1 MFRSRTP
8 FAAFARS
15 SIHLSRDAV
24 VATSSAFPIPLPCI
38 GVFGRMPSGLS
49 SSQRAKL
56 HFRRA
61 LCLVVLALNFRW
73 SGGVFVEEKLL
84 KRTPSSEQN
93 LIIRRIVSFMQ
104 TDGPRVPFAIATVGR
119 RIPKLVARISELS
132 DLLTSVGSGSS
143 PYDKMFPGFD
153 DAVPIDNSVAE
164 ELEPY
169 RSLDSKRL
177 KIVGTGHWDPTD
189 LMSDELVMA
198 FRNPD
203 SLLFDR
209 PPGAEIPK
217 ITDPMPEVLALA
229 RLWDR
234 FSLLVLHE
242 FDVPQHYPEEQVKIF
257 NAYKDHGSDRQIG
270 DRRGRNSWEM
280 RVAGPSKVLP
290 TGVDLVEF
298 DFNCKT
304 HRLAISITDRK
315 DFYHQFRVPFVR
327 SLSNTLGPGL
337 AREELVNTSAYKT
350 WLARRSVKADR
361 LQVGDGLEAF
371 GRFPKPSKAMPDTLF
386 CSFGSVLQGDHG
398 GVEYAC
404 DAHQGLLQ
412 GVGLLSPP
420 TRLAANRPFQGLD
433 FLDGLVIDDYFSLS
447 AHPLHQEGPSKSAQA
462 FDDAQRA
469 YKAAALLGSPAKD
482 LRDVDSGKVIGASVN
497 ASSRARS
504 YGICPVGAPGQK
516 RFALSW
522 ISMQLSTMSH
532 TSDVLHLCLIGGW
545 VACLGF
551 RRPMMS
557 LLNHSFRL
565 VDASRVDPLHPRVIP
580 LPRSVA
586 TELLLVALLCPLAV
600 SDLCVPYQSEVFST
614 DASNEKGA
622 ICSAPISVDF
632 ARVLWRCSRS
642 KGAYHR
648 LLTPM
653 ESLSRNLG
661 ILEETPQHLP
671 LQPERPLAFHYDFIE
686 IFAGASTVTAAV
698 SALGFTVGPPID
710 LSISPEYDVSFPHV
724 MRWLSYMLASGS
736 LLSFITEPPCTTFS
750 IMRRPA
756 LRSRLCPYGFDVKN
770 RQTSNGNL
778 LSCRALQAMHVGYI
792 NGIPG
797 LLERP
802 FSSLLKHLPPYRS
815 FVGKPGVSQCR
826 TDSCM
831 LGSIHLKSFSFLG
844 VHMDLS
850 GLAVRCDGSH
860 EHVQIQGAYTKKSAT
875 YTPAL
880 AQLLAK
886 VFAKAITGKKDEL
899 RLLDSIPCKGLESQ
913 LVNSVAL
920 SADWK
925 VDAVWSFK
933 KKSHINI
940 LEFSVLERLAKRLA
954 NKGGSVRASCLV
966 DSHVVSAASAKG
978 RTSSFGLAPVL
989 RRFCALSVACA
1000 LYFSTPYVPTR
1011 LNVSDDP
1018 TRSVALRS
1026 ASGSF
1031 DVSDWSDS
1039 DLYRLASLPKL
1050 RRWASN
1056 WLRLLLSLSGPSLL
1070 WISDRSTF
1078 RRAFPACGC
1087 VVPLPPSGSMDFDAT
1102 LGFPGEGP
1110 LVRGLALFL
1119 RVLQLLTCCTKVEAL
1134 GFSPWFMLVLLPS
1147 VEAMHPRNTADLGRS
1162 ARRSTMPLAIGRPVL
1177 PTTSLNREIL
1187 VDVFLK
1193 WCENQGVDFD
1203 VLLQN
1208 SLFNVEEINSLLAA
1222 FGRQLYGAG
1231 RPYGHFSETING
1243 VVGRSAIL
1251 RRHLQ
1256 PAWDVAYAWMRNE
1269 PPLHRTACPW
1279 QVCLAL
1285 ISVSLLWGWT
1295 KEAGIIALCFGG
1307 ILRAGEALKSFRRDL
1322 LLPDDAFC
1330 SNSFCLLA
1338 IDEAKTRFSAARHQC
1353 AKIDAPD
1360 LMVVISL
1367 AFKKLLPNEHL
1378 WPWSSQTFRNRFKTL
1393 LTSLDIPT
1401 TVVNGCRPLDPG
1413 SLRPGGAT
1421 WLLQATENS
1430 EMVRRRGRWTST
1442 KVLEIYL
1449 QETACV
1455 RFLSGLSPSQ
1465 RLKIQTMAEC
1475 FPGIVSKANL
1485 MAASDIP
1492 THTWF
1497 KVFSWT

>member
-1 MFRSRTP
+1 MHSFVKPSHASGVPVQSHYEVGDKAHAPFSESLSLSKWCANLVTLVFRSRTP

-15 SIHLSRDAV
+15 SIHLSRDAS
-24 VATSSAFPIPLPCI
+24 VATSSAFPIPLPCT
-38 GVFGRMPSGLS
+38 GVFDRMPSGLS

-61 LCLVVLALNFRW
+61 LCLIVLALNFWW
-73 SGGVFVEEKLL
+73 SGGVFIEEKLL
-84 KRTPSSEQN
+84 RRTPSAQQQ
-93 LIIRRIVSFMQ
+93 LIIRRVVSFMQ
-104 TDGPRVPFAIATVGR
+104 TDGPRVPFSIATVGR

-177 KIVGTGHWDPTD
+177 KIVGTGHWDPTE

-229 RLWDR
+229 KLWDR
-234 FSLLVLHE
+234 FSLLVIHE
-242 FDVPQHYPEEQVKIF
+242 FDVPGLYPEEQIKIF
-257 NAYKDHGSDRQIG
+257 NAYKDSGSDRQIG

-304 HRLAISITDRK
+304 HRLAISITDRR

-327 SLSNTLGPGL
+327 SLSNTLGPGIP
-337 AREELVNTSAYKT
+337 REHLVDTSAYDS
-350 WLARRSVKADR
+350 WLARRSFRADR
-361 LQVGDGLEAF
+361 LQAGDGLEAF
-371 GRFPKPSKAMPDTLF
+371 GRFPKPTKSLPDTLF
-386 CSFGSVLQGDHG
+386 CSFGSILQGDHG

-412 GVGLLSPP
+412 SVGLLEPSS
-420 TRLAANRPFQGLD
+420 RLAANRPFQGLD

-447 AHPLHQEGPSKSAQA
+447 AQPLNHDGPSKAARA
-462 FDDAQRA
+462 FDAAQGA
-469 YKAAALLGSPAKD
+469 YRSAALLGSPAKD

-504 YGICPVGAPGQK
+504 YGICPIGAPGQK

-522 ISMQLSTMSH
+522 ISLQLSTMTH
-532 TSDVLHLCLIGGW
+532 TSDVLHLCLLGGW

-565 VDASRVDPLHPRVIP
+565 VDASKVDPLKPRVIP
-580 LPRSVA
+580 LPRPVA
-586 TELLLVALLCPLAV
+586 SELLLVALLCPLAV
-600 SDLCVPYQSEVFST
+600 SDLCVPHLPQVFST
-614 DASNEKGA
+614 DASNDKGA

-653 ESLSRNLG
+653 ESLSKNLG
-661 ILEETPQHLP
+661 LLEETPHPVP
-671 LQPERPLAFHYDFIE
+671 LQPERPLAFYYDFIE
-686 IFAGASTVTAAV
+686 IFSGASTVTAAV

-736 LLSFITEPPCTTFS
+736 LLSHITEPPCTTFS
-750 IMRRPA
+750 IMRKPA
-756 LRSRLCPYGFDVKN
+756 LRSRLCPYGFDVRN

-792 NGIPG
+792 NGVPG

-802 FSSLLKHLPPYRS
+802 FTSLLKHLPPYRS
-815 FVGKPGVSQCR
+815 LVAKPRVSQCR

-831 LGSIHLKSFSFLG
+831 LGSIHLKSFCFLG
-844 VHMDLS
+844 VHMDL
-850 GLAVRCDGSH
+850 GDLAVRCDKTH
-860 EHVQIQGAYTKKSAT
+860 KHVQIQGAYTKKSAT

-886 VFAKAITGKKDEL
+886 AFAKAISKKKDDL
-899 RLLDSIPCKGLESQ
+899 RVLDSIVCKGLESQ

-920 SADWK
+920 SAKWK
-925 VDAVWSFK
+925 VDDVWSFK
-933 KKSHINI
+933 KKCHINI
-940 LEFSVLERLAKRLA
+940 LEFSVLGHLAKRLA
-954 NKGGSVRASCLV
+954 DKGGSVRASCLV

-1026 ASGSF
+1026 PSGSF
-1031 DVSDWSDS
+1031 DVTGWSDA

-1056 WLRLLLSLSGPSLL
+1056 WLRLLLSLFGPSLL
-1070 WISDRSTF
+1070 WISDRSAF
-1078 RRAFPACGC
+1078 RRAFPTCGC
-1087 VVPLPPSGSMDFDAT
+1087 VVPEVPTSSMDFDAT

-1110 LVRGLALFL
+1110 PLRNSYLLLCSLHLA
-1119 RVLQLLTCCTKVEAL
+1119 CCIRVEAL
-1134 GFSPWFMLVLLPS
+1134 GFSPWMMSLTLGMVQ
-1147 VEAMHPRNTADLGRS
+1147 AMHPRNTADLGRS
-1162 ARRSTMPLAIGRPVL
+1162 ARRSTMPLALGRPVL
-1177 PTTSLNREIL
+1177 PTTSLNRDSL
-1187 VDVFLK
+1187 VSVFLQ
-1193 WCENQGVDFD
+1193 WCTSQSVDFD
-1203 VLLQN
+1203 SLLQN
-1208 SLFNVEEINSLLAA
+1208 SLLNVEEINSLLAA
-1222 FGRQLYGAG
+1222 FGRQLYAAG

-1269 PPLHRTACPW
+1269 PPLHHTACPW

-1285 ISVSLLWGWT
+1285 ISVSLIWGWT

-1307 ILRAGEALKSFRRDL
+1307 ILRAGEALKAYRRDL

-1330 SNSFCLLA
+1330 
-1338 IDEAKTRFSAARHQC
+1338 
-1353 AKIDAPD
+1353 
-1360 LMVVISL
+1360 
-1367 AFKKLLPNEHL
+1367 
-1378 WPWSSQTFRNRFKTL
+1378 
-1393 LTSLDIPT
+1393 
-1401 TVVNGCRPLDPG
+1401 
-1413 SLRPGGAT
+1413 
-1421 WLLQATENS
+1421 
-1430 EMVRRRGRWTST
+1430 
-1442 KVLEIYL
+1442 
-1449 QETACV
+1449 
-1455 RFLSGLSPSQ
+1455 
-1465 RLKIQTMAEC
+1465 
-1475 FPGIVSKANL
+1475 
-1485 MAASDIP
+1485 
-1492 THTWF
+1492 
-1497 KVFSWT
+1497 